1 MLLNKRMTISIAGK
15 GGTGKTSL
23 TALLLRSLLEGGS
36 DVGEVL
42 LVDADPA
49 NNIPDIMGVKRGPTI
64 GMLLDR
70 KKGSV
75 DPESGVDCQLLR
87 DEILA
92 SISQADGFDYL
103 VMGRPTGK
111 GCYCYINTMLKQML
125 DEALKLYDLVMID
138 FDAGLEHFSRQTDSK
153 SDVLL
158 VVTDPSQ
165 MGFETARR
173 IMELTDE
180 VGSSYSYRFLVGSRF
195 TPDTENLFFSIAGK
209 TGLRPLGIIPFDQQ
223 LLASNLEGRSIFHLD
238 ANSISYRSTVT
249 LCNGLLKVL
258 ANNNEV

>member
-23 TALLLRSLLEGGS
+23 TALLLRSLLEGGG
-36 DVGEVL
+36 DAGEVL

-49 NNIPDIMGVKRGPTI
+49 SNIPDIMGVKRGPTI
-64 GMLLDR
+64 GMVLD
-70 KKGSV
+70 KKKSSL

-87 DEILA
+87 DEIQA

-111 GCYCYINTMLKQML
+111 GCYCSINTMLKQML
-125 DEALKLYDLVMID
+125 DEALNLYDLVMID
-138 FDAGLEHFSRQTDSK
+138 FDAGLEHISRQTDSK

-165 MGFETARR
+165 MGFETAKR
-173 IMELTDE
+173 IKELTDE

-195 TPDTENLFFSIAGK
+195 TPNMEDLFFSLADK

-223 LLASNLEGRSIFHLD
+223 LLVSNFEGRSIFQLE
-238 ANSISYRSTVT
+238 ANSTSYRSAVT
-249 LCNGLLKVL
+249 LWDELSKVL
-258 ANNNEV
+258 AS